1 MGYDVTV
8 TKTEFHRWFSIWN
21 WHRCIAISLYGLG
34 IIDDDEI
41 ERQLMLTTNLQHHDQ
56 PMDPKDES
64 KYQLRLQEIE
74 EKVGEITDA
83 NKRIIETHHDYDDK
97 GRLIGGRAMI
107 PMTPEEMESMGGQE
121 KVSEM
126 VFSTIRMQAET
137 NTILFDNQEELEFDN
152 ETCRLLSTMEGI
164 PIDPLPCAMFGTGAM
179 IGLEL
184 LMKSGENPT
193 DLIKIFGTLFEPEKA
208 TEEDKEKMN
217 FFRKL
222 IERARDRDPQFE
234 LTELWAED
242 EIGSIASFVG
252 VMMEAVLTKSTIKI
266 T

>member
-1 MGYDVTV
+1 
-8 TKTEFHRWFSIWN
+8 
-21 WHRCIAISLYGLG
+21 
-34 IIDDDEI
+34 
-41 ERQLMLTTNLQHHDQ
+41 
-56 PMDPKDES
+56 MDPKEES

-97 GRLIGGRAMI
+97 GRLIGGSAMI
-107 PMTPEEMESMGGQE
+107 PMTIEEMNSMGGQE

-137 NTILFDNQEELEFDN
+137 NTILFDNQEKLEFDN

-184 LMKSGENPT
+184 LMKSGESPGDIIT
-193 DLIKIFGTLFEPEKA
+193 VFTETFEPEKA
-208 TEEDKEKMN
+208 TEEDKQHMA
-217 FFRKL
+217 FFERWA
-222 IERARDRDPQFE
+222 ERARNRDPQFE